1 MLDVITDIISR
12 YVDVPKESITAD
24 TIFFADLQMDSF
36 EILNMICK
44 MEEEFDVEL
53 PASDLKNIYTVGDL
67 VSYIEAKKR

>member
-44 MEEEFDVEL
+44 IEDEL
-53 PASDLKNIYTVGDL
+53 GIEIPTDDLKGIYTVGDL
-67 VSYIEAKKR
+67 VLYIEAKKR